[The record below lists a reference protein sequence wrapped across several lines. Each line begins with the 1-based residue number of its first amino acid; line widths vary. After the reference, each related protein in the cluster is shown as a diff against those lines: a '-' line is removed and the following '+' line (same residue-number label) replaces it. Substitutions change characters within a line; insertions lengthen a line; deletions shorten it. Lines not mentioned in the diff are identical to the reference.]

1 MIGIESESKAVSTP
15 ASAGVGG
22 LRPISSLPGPR
33 GWPLL
38 GNVPQVRKA
47 HLHQNVEAWSKRYG
61 PFFRLKLGPRAMLVV
76 ADHEAINSILRD
88 RPEGFRRA
96 SRLREIGEEMGSVP
110 GLFSA
115 EGERW
120 RKQRR
125 MVTASFAPNHIR
137 AYFPSLLKVTGRL
150 QARWQKAALR
160 GAAIDLQADL
170 KRFTTDIIAGLAFGK
185 EVNTLASDENSIQRH
200 LDVVLA
206 GVYRRVMAPFPY
218 WRWLRLPADRQLE
231 RSNAALRHAIH
242 DFVGQARA
250 RMEADPGL
258 RENPRNL
265 LEAMIAAADQ
275 GDMGVDNDDVVG
287 NVSTMLLAGEDT
299 TANTLA
305 WMIYLLHRNPVAWQR
320 AKEEV
325 DRLVPDLASLTL
337 ELLDALSY
345 LEACA
350 SEAMRLKPVA
360 PFLGLEALRDTTVA
374 DIHVP
379 AGTVVWCV
387 LRHHSVDARY
397 FPNPDQFDPQR
408 WLAGGAG
415 AIPSS
420 SAKRIAMPFGSGPRL
435 CPGRYLALLEIKLAM
450 AMLLGR
456 FEVDAV
462 STPSG
467 GEAEEIMAFTMN
479 PVGLRMRLRER

>member
-1 MIGIESESKAVSTP
+1 MRRLESEGVSVSAP
-15 ASAGVGG
+15 ASPGPGG
-22 LRPISSLPGPR
+22 LRLISSLPGPR

-38 GNVPQVRKA
+38 GNIPQVRKA

-61 PFFRLKLGPRAMLVV
+61 PFFRLKLGPQAMLVV

-88 RPEGFRRA
+88 RPDGFRRA
-96 SRLREIGEEMGSVP
+96 SRLREVGEEMGSVP

-125 MVTASFAPNHIR
+125 MVTASFAPNHVR

-185 EVNTLASDENSIQRH
+185 EVNSLESEENSIQRH

-231 RSNAALRHAIH
+231 RSNAALRHAIY
-242 DFVGQARA
+242 DFVAQARA
-250 RMEADPGL
+250 RMEANPDL

-275 GDMGVDNDDVVG
+275 GDLGLDNDDVVG
-287 NVSTMLLAGEDT
+287 NVSAILKAHLRGGPCRTYFVDVKLRVEAADVFYYPDVFVTCEARDLEDPLVKRHPVLVVEVRSES
-299 TANTLA
+299 TAETDRDEKFADYRKLETLRE
-305 WMIYLLHRNPVAWQR
+305 YVLVDSRVRHVVSYRRKDDGTWQFVP
-320 AKEEV
+320 ATAEET
-325 DRLVPDLASLTL
+325 LTL
-337 ELLDALSY
+337 ESVGLTV
-345 LEACA
+345 
-350 SEAMRLKPVA
+350 PVA
-360 PFLGLEALRDTTVA
+360 ALYEDT
-374 DIHVP
+374 DVP
-379 AGTVVWCV
+379 A
-387 LRHHSVDARY
+387 RRAR
-397 FPNPDQFDPQR
+397 P
-408 WLAGGAG
+408 
-415 AIPSS
+415 
-420 SAKRIAMPFGSGPRL
+420 
-435 CPGRYLALLEIKLAM
+435 
-450 AMLLGR
+450 
-456 FEVDAV
+456 
-462 STPSG
+462 
-467 GEAEEIMAFTMN
+467 EAR
-479 PVGLRMRLRER
+479 G